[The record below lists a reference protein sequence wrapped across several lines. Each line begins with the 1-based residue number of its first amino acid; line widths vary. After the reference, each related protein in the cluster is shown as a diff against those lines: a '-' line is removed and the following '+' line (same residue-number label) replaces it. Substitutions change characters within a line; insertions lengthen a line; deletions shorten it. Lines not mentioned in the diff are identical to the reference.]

1 MTQNPFLDGTIPF
14 GPFTAGIHCSVP
26 MDLLHGWCAGLF
38 KNVLA
43 ASLAILLKIGGDSY
57 GPVFATI
64 EKHMSTIKRFPTCAG
79 FSTTVFKN
87 GLYHIVSVILLTY
100 C

>member
-1 MTQNPFLDGTIPF
+1 
-14 GPFTAGIHCSVP
+14 

-43 ASLAILLKIGGDSY
+43 ASLAILLKIVGDRY

-64 EKHMSTIKRFPTCAG
+64 EKHMSSIKRFPTCAG
-79 FSTTVFKN
+79 FSSTVFKN
-87 GLYHIVSVILLTY
+87 GKYQIVCTIVNIF
-100 C
+100 